1 MKKNFYLAIALLGF
15 SVSLNAQT
23 AKKGVGI
30 KTDTPQTTL
39 DVRAEATDTSMPD
52 GVLVPRLDVGQLN
65 AKSAV
70 YGADQNGALVFVT
83 SNTQG
88 GAGTKVENVKDPGF
102 YYYDHATSKWKGVGG
117 GGDAGQIKGP
127 MHAVVSG
134 PNANV
139 RTSATLTSSTWTSTD
154 FGIILNG
161 AAGQSIN
168 LPDATAAAN
177 HGRII
182 FVSNQTGGQVNWGG
196 SDAKFMPGGTQ
207 SGVLNG
213 GRAVLLIS
221 DSNTWY
227 IVAGQ

>member
-1 MKKNFYLAIALLGF
+1 MKKIFNLAIALLGF
-15 SVSLNAQT
+15 SISLNAQT
-23 AKKGVGI
+23 TPKKGVGI
-30 KTDTPQTTL
+30 KTDSPQTTL
-39 DVRAEATDTSMPD
+39 DVRAEATDTTMPD

-139 RTSATLTSSTWTSTD
+139 RASATLTSSTWTSTD

-161 AAGQSIN
+161 SPGQNIN
-168 LPDATAAAN
+168 LPDAATNA
-177 HGRII
+177 GRIVFI
-182 FVSNQTGGQVNWGG
+182 SNQTGGQVNWGTG
-196 SDAKFMPGGTQ
+196 AGPSFRPNPMY
-207 SGVLNG
+207 SGVING
-213 GRAVLLIS
+213 GRAVIYIS
-221 DSNTWY
+221 DGSSWY
-227 IVAGQ
+227 MVAGL

>member
-65 AKSAV
+65 AKSGV

-88 GAGTKVENVKDPGF
+88 TPGTKVENVKDPGF

-117 GGDAGQIKGP
+117 GSSGQISGAL
-127 MHAVVSG
+127 HANV
-134 PNANV
+134 PTNV
-139 RTSATLTSSTWTSTD
+139 RTVTSLPSSAWTATD
-154 FGIILNG
+154 YGLILGSGFSGNM
-161 AAGQSIN
+161 S
-168 LPDATAAAN
+168 LPDATTN
-177 HGRII
+177 SGRIL
-182 FVSNQTGGQVNWGG
+182 FVVNQTGGAKVWAGSGG
-196 SDAKFMPGGTQ
+196 QFKPLN
-207 SGVLNG
+207 SGNLLG
-213 GRAVLLIS
+213 GRAIMVVS
-221 DSNTWY
+221 DGNVWQPM
-227 IVAGQ
+227 AGYN